1 MNKAGLLQKYKI
13 EKKCCAYN
21 AIVVRQHKER
31 TKDVIKF
38 NIPVFSEKALE
49 YIADVFAQQH
59 VSGDGKYTKLCNE
72 YMKKKLA
79 AQEALLVHSG
89 TAALEMAAILADLKQ
104 GDEVIM
110 PSYTFCSTANAF
122 VLQGAV
128 PVFVDIR
135 PDTLNLDEKKIEAA
149 ITPKTKAIVP
159 VHYAGVACEM
169 DTIKDIAAKHN
180 LLVIEDAAQA
190 YDAYYKNKPLGTI
203 GDMGCFSFHET
214 KNIMAGEGGL
224 FVTNNP
230 LLAERA
236 EIVREKGTNRSK
248 FFRGQVDKYTWV
260 DKGSSYL
267 PSDIVAAYLYSV
279 LEMGDTIQ
287 AKRKQIWQCYYD
299 AFAEDEQQG
308 KIRRPIIPAECSNNA
323 HMFYLLFNDLQTRM
337 DFIAYLK
344 ENGIVASFHYIPL
357 HSAPSGQRFCR
368 TFGKMDMTDKVSET
382 LVRLPLFYDLTA
394 SQQDKIIEICKN
406 FWKKR

>member
-1 MNKAGLLQKYKI
+1 M
-13 EKKCCAYN
+13 
-21 AIVVRQHKER
+21 
-31 TKDVIKF
+31 IKF
-38 NIPVFSEKALE
+38 NNPVFTPKSLQ
-49 YIADVFAQQH
+49 YVADAFASGH
-59 VSGDGKYTKLCNE
+59 VSGDGKYTKLCHE
-72 YMKKKLA
+72 QMRQKLGCK
-79 AQEALLVHSG
+79 EALLVHSG
-89 TAALEMAAILADLKQ
+89 TAALEMAAILADLQ
-104 GDEVIM
+104 PGDEVIM

-135 PDTLNLDEKKIEAA
+135 PDTLNLDERKIEAA

-169 DTIKDIAAKHN
+169 DTIKEIAAKHR

-190 YDAYYKNKPLGTI
+190 YDAFYKQRPLGTI

-224 FVTNNP
+224 FVTNQP
-230 LLAERA
+230 EFAERA

-267 PSDIVAAYLYSV
+267 PSDIVAAYLYSI
-279 LEMGDTIQ
+279 LEIADEVQ
-287 AKRKQIWQCYYD
+287 AKRRQIWQRYND
-299 AFAEDEQQG
+299 AFAEAEQQG

-323 HMFYLLFNDLQTRM
+323 HMFYLLFNDLQTRTE
-337 DFIAYLK
+337 FIAYLK
-344 ENGIVASFHYIPL
+344 ENEIAAPFHYIPL
-357 HSAPSGQRFCR
+357 HSAPAGQKFCR
-368 TFGKMDMTDKVSET
+368 TAADMKVTDKVSET
-382 LVRLPLFYDLTA
+382 LVRLPLYYDLTPA
-394 SQQDKIIEICKN
+394 QQTTVIEHCLE
-406 FWKKR
+406 FLKKL

>member
-1 MNKAGLLQKYKI
+1 M
-13 EKKCCAYN
+13 
-21 AIVVRQHKER
+21 
-31 TKDVIKF
+31 IKF
-38 NIPVFSEKALE
+38 NNPLFTEHSTE
-49 YIADVFAQQH
+49 YVADAFAQKH

-72 YMKKKLA
+72 FMRQKLGCR
-79 AQEALLVHSG
+79 EALLMHSG
-89 TAALEMAAILADLKQ
+89 TAALETAAILADLQ
-104 GDEVIM
+104 PGDEVIM
-110 PSYTFCSTANAF
+110 PSFTFCSTANAF

-135 PDTLNLDEKKIEAA
+135 PDTLNLDEQKIEAA
-149 ITPKTKAIVP
+149 ITPKTRAIVP

-169 DTIKDIAAKHN
+169 DTINAIAAKHN

-190 YDAYYKNKPLGTI
+190 FDAYYKGKPLGTC
-203 GDMGCFSFHET
+203 GNMGCFSFHET

-224 FVTNNP
+224 FVTDNAE
-230 LLAERA
+230 LAERA

-279 LEMGDTIQ
+279 LEKADEVQ
-287 AKRKQIWQCYYD
+287 AKRRQIWQRYYD
-299 AFAEDEQQG
+299 AFAEAEAEG

-323 HMFYLLFNDLQTRM
+323 HMFYLLHKDLQTRT

-344 ENGIVASFHYIPL
+344 ENEVAAPFHYIPL
-357 HSAPSGQRFCR
+357 HSAPAGQKFCR
-368 TFGKMDMTDKVSET
+368 TPYPMPVTDKVSET
-382 LVRLPLFYDLTA
+382 LVRLPLYFDLSVA
-394 SQQDKIIEICKN
+394 EQDKVIALCREFLEKL
-406 FWKKR
+406 